1 MRGVSLLN
9 ALLWLLQAWR
19 SDSKA
24 AKEGNGEVLEL
35 HFE

>member
-1 MRGVSLLN
+1 MREESLLN
-9 ALLWLLQAWR
+9 ALLRLLEAWG

-24 AKEGNGEVLEL
+24 AQEGDGEVLEL

>member
-9 ALLWLLQAWR
+9 ALLWLLQAWG

-24 AKEGNGEVLEL
+24 AQEGNGEVLEL